1 MSGVA
6 GLAMLIFLSFG
17 GEDTLDPFDRPIGTD
32 FSAFWHAGRMAAM
45 PLARGTLARS
55 MRKSGRPMPVPILRR
70 LGSIRPYSC

>member
-32 FSAFWHAGRMAAM
+32 FSAFWHAGRMANGGNAVGASAFCSW
-45 PLARGTLARS
+45 LGRCRASLGAGGVLRS
-55 MRKSGRPMPVPILRR
+55 ALRR
-70 LGSIRPYSC
+70 R